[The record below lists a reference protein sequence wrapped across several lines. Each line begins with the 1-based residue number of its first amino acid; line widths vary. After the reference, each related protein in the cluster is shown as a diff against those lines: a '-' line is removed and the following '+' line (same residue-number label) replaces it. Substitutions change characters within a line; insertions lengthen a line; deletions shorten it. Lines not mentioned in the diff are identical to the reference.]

1 MQSKIIN
8 TDNLIKNF
16 RKFFEK
22 PYVNHLRKSY
32 KLSTYKNEKKRKTKQ
47 EKKLHSE
54 YLLRKS

>member
-16 RKFFEK
+16 RKLFEK
-22 PYVNHLRKSY
+22 PYVNHLCKSY
-32 KLSTYKNEKKRKTKQ
+32 EISTYKNEKKRKTKQ
-47 EKKLHSE
+47 AKKFHSD

>member
-8 TDNLIKNF
+8 TDNLVKNF

>member
-16 RKFFEK
+16 RKLFEK
-22 PYVNHLRKSY
+22 PYVNHLRRSFE
-32 KLSTYKNEKKRKTKQ
+32 LSTYKNEKKRKTKQ
-47 EKKLHSE
+47 AKKLHSE